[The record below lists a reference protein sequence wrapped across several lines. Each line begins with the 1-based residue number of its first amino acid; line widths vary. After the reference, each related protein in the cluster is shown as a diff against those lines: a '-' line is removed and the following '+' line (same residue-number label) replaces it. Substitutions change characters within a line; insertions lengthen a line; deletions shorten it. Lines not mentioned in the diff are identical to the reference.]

1 LKRQL
6 ILSFEGPDRSG
17 KSEISL
23 ELSKILGIPRFK
35 NTGEWL
41 ENIQSTSYFS
51 NTLTYGN
58 TMLIDFIEQVGCDV
72 IFDRHYPSE
81 WVYSRFFGRETNDVI
96 MSKIDKKLS
105 QMGAKIVICR
115 RRSYNGIQDDL
126 YSYIDSNALAQ
137 IDLLYEEF
145 TKWTECDVYT
155 LWVDDENLDR
165 EIKEIKEWLNL

>member
-1 LKRQL
+1 
-6 ILSFEGPDRSG
+6 
-17 KSEISL
+17 
-23 ELSKILGIPRFK
+23 
-35 NTGEWL
+35 
-41 ENIQSTSYFS
+41 
-51 NTLTYGN
+51 
-58 TMLIDFIEQVGCDV
+58 
-72 IFDRHYPSE
+72 
-81 WVYSRFFGRETNDVI
+81 VI

>member
-1 LKRQL
+1 MKRQL

-35 NTGEWL
+35 NAGEWL